1 MCEYFCIGFIY
12 FMMKDESL
20 LDHANLFC
28 PNKYKKNAKIKP
40 KYYQ

>member
-20 LDHANLFC
+20 LDHANLLS
-28 PNKYKKNAKIKP
+28 PNEYKKNAKIIP
-40 KYYQ
+40 KYCQ